1 MNKIPRISSVE
12 NVDSDNLIHKS
23 INGENGKTKLRTT
36 YNYTDLDEDNS
47 RGYVGQDVYEK

>member
-23 INGENGKTKLRTT
+23 ING
-36 YNYTDLDEDNS
+36 
-47 RGYVGQDVYEK
+47 